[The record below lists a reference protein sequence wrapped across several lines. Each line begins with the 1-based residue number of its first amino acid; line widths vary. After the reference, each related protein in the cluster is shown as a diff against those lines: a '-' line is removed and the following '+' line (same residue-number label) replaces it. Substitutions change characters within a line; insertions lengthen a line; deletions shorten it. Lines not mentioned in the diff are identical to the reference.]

1 MNKLQSLN
9 SPMIVCLVKDK
20 YMFYPKEE
28 NEEVVSSKNHISMQI
43 GALKY
48 LVNWCTE
55 VSYKL

>member
-1 MNKLQSLN
+1 MNKLHSLN
-9 SPMIVCLVKDK
+9 SPMIVCSVKNK

-28 NEEVVSSKNHISMQI
+28 NEAIGSKNHILMQI

-48 LVNWCTE
+48 LANWCTK